1 MTAMRGS
8 SRRGSSYGY
17 GRYREPIALA
27 TRAGTVLVLIGV
39 IVFFAAPVSYRL
51 GLLSLPFAA
60 DRVFVWGANL
70 GGIAALIALVGLIVT
85 LTRRRE
91 ARRGIGRA
99 LLAMAVGALAF
110 RAGGRLPMGTPLPLL
125 HDVTTDTQ
133 HPPEYVTVAQLRGRD
148 TATAVD
154 LAYPGGELA
163 AQQRTA
169 YPDIQPL
176 VLSVSRDEAFARALA
191 AVRGFGW
198 TLVSADGE
206 AGRIEASA
214 TTRFFGAVD
223 DVVVR
228 VSAADGGSRVD
239 VRSTAREPG
248 GSTNATRVRAVLGA
262 MGS

>member
-8 SRRGSSYGY
+8 SRRGSLSGY
-17 GRYREPIALA
+17 RGYQEPITVGIRVGTLLALVGA
-27 TRAGTVLVLIGV
+27 V
-39 IVFFAAPVSYRL
+39 ILFAAPVGYRL
-51 GLLSLPFAA
+51 GVLSLPLAA
-60 DRVFVWGANL
+60 NRVFVWGANL
-70 GGIAALIALVGLIVT
+70 AGAGAIVSLLGLLIT
-85 LTRRRE
+85 FTRRRE

-99 LLAMAVGALAF
+99 LLAMALGALMF
-110 RAGGRLPMGTPLPLL
+110 WAGGRLPVGASLPLL

-133 HPPEYVTVAQLRGRD
+133 HPPEYVTVATLRNGGP
-148 TATAVD
+148 AAAVD
-154 LAYPGGELA
+154 LAYPGEQLA
-163 AQQRTA
+163 SQQRTA

-191 AVRGFGW
+191 AVRRFGW
-198 TLVSADGE
+198 TLVSVDGN
-206 AGRIEASA
+206 AGRIEASVA
-214 TTRFFGAVD
+214 TRLFGAVD